1 MASQRKP
8 TARTSSDVFNHATP
22 PQFIAPFSLPPLR
35 SQHLPH
41 RVSPLGNPAIDA
53 SSFGRLRSNDN
64 PSSIPEPGHSPT
76 STKSIYETGLSAREL
91 ANGLRTEP
99 HSKSTI
105 KILVKLRLKLSTEPL
120 RWLEDFLLDHDGLNA
135 LENVAKESGS
145 PHLFDKDLP
154 YSQSPFGIEE
164 LNGPIQLELMKCL
177 RVIMNADIGFEQV
190 LKLEGLIRWLAFSSF
205 TPSPSYKAKIHA
217 AEILSAICSLSSE
230 PGRVTV
236 VEGFLSLTTNPEH
249 AFQGL
254 INSLGAERTD
264 EVESRSETSDPL
276 RTVEADSE
284 DLGLVWEY
292 RCRVLGL
299 CNSIGTGGLYWYGL
313 LVKADISDAIFR
325 LSGNDPPATFVA
337 QVEAWNANLGGPGS
351 PRSNNKLESPV
362 TLPETSLDWSH
373 GSIRSLLR
381 LINQLEP
388 SQKSELERWS
398 HIDDSINA
406 DPPKAF
412 NNLLK
417 QKSRIGSHSIKKPPP
432 WTDVL
437 AKKSETD
444 NGNDEKNSHTK

>member
-1 MASQRKP
+1 MTTPAVFPNLVIPQRVQNQFMKQAFP
-8 TARTSSDVFNHATP
+8 PESSPMDLEQN
-22 PQFIAPFSLPPLR
+22 L
-35 SQHLPH
+35 
-41 RVSPLGNPAIDA
+41 
-53 SSFGRLRSNDN
+53 
-64 PSSIPEPGHSPT
+64 
-76 STKSIYETGLSAREL
+76 
-91 ANGLRTEP
+91 
-99 HSKSTI
+99 
-105 KILVKLRLKLSTEPL
+105 KLRLKLSTEPL

-437 AKKSETD
+437 AKKSVSLSALLGISVD
-444 NGNDEKNSHTK
+444 LRK